1 MIEDNVD
8 LVPYDNML
16 NRWLIDQQNQ
26 RAFRYENLDHLLS
39 TNTQGNESSILKEGG
54 GEQSVGEVS

>member
-1 MIEDNVD
+1 MF
-8 LVPYDNML
+8 